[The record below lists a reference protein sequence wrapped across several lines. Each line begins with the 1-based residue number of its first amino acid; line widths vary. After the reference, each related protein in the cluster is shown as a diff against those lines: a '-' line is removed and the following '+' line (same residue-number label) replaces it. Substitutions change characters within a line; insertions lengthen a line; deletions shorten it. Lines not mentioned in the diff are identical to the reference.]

1 MYAGFS
7 FWCQPGADTIIARRH
22 GNTMN
27 ISCEKCKSQFRI
39 PDEKLSSTKS
49 ASFLCPK
56 CKNRISVGPLKKKDQ
71 NGPDTAPEK
80 NLHDEFDTETELD
93 EYDASEKPF
102 DFIEE
107 EGKTAL
113 LCETDEQ
120 ILQRVKNVLKLMEYH
135 ITIVKS
141 DRDALKKIR
150 YHKYDLILVNENF
163 NTTDP
168 DFNKVLIYLARQK
181 MDLRRNIFV
190 AMISHR
196 FRTMDHM
203 MALHKSVNMIIN
215 IKNIDD
221 IGKILSRGITDT
233 NLFFRLYTELLKET
247 GRV

>member
-1 MYAGFS
+1 
-7 FWCQPGADTIIARRH
+7 
-22 GNTMN
+22 MN
-27 ISCEKCKSQFRI
+27 ISCEQCKSQFNI
-39 PDEKLSSTKS
+39 PDEKLSPTKS

-56 CKNRISVGPLKKKDQ
+56 CKNRISVGPLKKKEQ
-71 NGPDTAPEK
+71 NGPDTLPPP
-80 NLHDEFDTETELD
+80 NLRGESDAETEFD
-93 EYDASEKPF
+93 EYDASERPF

-135 ITIVKS
+135 ITVVKS
-141 DRDALKKIR
+141 DREALKKIR

-215 IKNIDD
+215 VKNIDD
-221 IGKILSRGITDT
+221 VGKILSRGITDM
-233 NLFFRLYTELLKET
+233 NLFFRLYTEQLKEA
-247 GRV
+247 GRI

>member
-1 MYAGFS
+1 
-7 FWCQPGADTIIARRH
+7 
-22 GNTMN
+22 MN
-27 ISCEKCKSQFRI
+27 ISCEQCKSQFNI
-39 PDEKLSSTKS
+39 PDEKLSRTKS

-56 CKNRISVGPLKKKDQ
+56 CKNRISVGPLKKKEQ
-71 NGPDTAPEK
+71 NGPDTPPPPD
-80 NLHDEFDTETELD
+80 LRDDSDTETEFD
-93 EYDASEKPF
+93 EYDASERPF

-141 DRDALKKIR
+141 DREALKKIR
-150 YHKYDLILVNENF
+150 YHKYDLILIDENF

-181 MDLRRNIFV
+181 MEVRRNIFV

-233 NLFFRLYTELLKET
+233 NLFFRLYTELLKEA
-247 GRV
+247 GRI

>member
-1 MYAGFS
+1 
-7 FWCQPGADTIIARRH
+7 
-22 GNTMN
+22 MN
-27 ISCEKCKSQFRI
+27 ISCERCKSQFRI
-39 PDEKLSSTKS
+39 PDEKLSSTKA

-71 NGPDTAPEK
+71 NGPAKPAKEI
-80 NLHDEFDTETELD
+80 LFDEIDAETELD
-93 EYDASEKPF
+93 EYDASERPF

-113 LCETDEQ
+113 ICETDEK
-120 ILQRVKNVLKLMEYH
+120 ILQKVTNVLTLMEYN
-135 ITIVKS
+135 ITIVKT
-141 DRDALKKIR
+141 DRGALKKMR
-150 YHKYDLILVNENF
+150 YHNYDLILVNENF

-168 DFNKVLIYLARQK
+168 DFNKVLIYLERQK
-181 MDLRRNIFV
+181 MDLRRNVFV

-203 MALHKSVNMIIN
+203 MALNKSVNIIIN

-221 IGKILSRGITDT
+221 IGKILSRGITDAD
-233 NLFFRLYTELLKET
+233 LFFRLFKEQLKET